1 MKDIKIFLIGFLTCS
16 CIFLIMGQTKVDQK
30 MYVDGEVKVNPVK
43 YQFSVQRGVDIGE
56 TYYLYDN
63 ETEDVQIL
71 HAYKADDG
79 EQKWSSINVNF
90 RRNYTQGLKD
100 GLEAIKKAKSGVI
113 GK

>member
-30 MYVDGEVKVNPVK
+30 MYVDGEVTVNPVK

-63 ETEDVQIL
+63 ETEDIQIL
-71 HAYKADDG
+71 HAYKSEDG
-79 EQKWSSINVNF
+79 EQKWSGINVNF
-90 RRNYTQGLKD
+90 RKNYKEAAKES
-100 GLEAIKKAKSGVI
+100 LEALKKAKSLII